1 MRIVAG
7 LGNPG
12 DRYASHRHN
21 VGFMLVDQLAS
32 DYGFSSWKAKHGGLL
47 AEGRIDAEKIILFKP
62 QSYMNKSGLPVETL
76 LHFYRLSPH
85 DLIVV
90 HDEIDLSAG
99 KIRVKYDGGH
109 GGHNGLRDID
119 RHISSAYW
127 RLRIGVGRSRFK
139 AEVNQHV
146 LSDFDKDDRNWLN
159 PLLSALSD
167 LWPCWQTKGHEAFMT
182 SVAQKAPPPQHS
194 KIETTSATSDGT
206 NSGKEKTNG
215 L

>member
-21 VGFMLVDQLAS
+21 VGFMLVDQLAA

-76 LHFYRLSPH
+76 LQFYRLSAD

-99 KIRVKYDGGH
+99 KIRVKHDGGH

-119 RHISSAYW
+119 RHIGPAYW

-139 AEVNQHV
+139 AEVDQHV
-146 LSDFDKDDRNWLN
+146 LSDFDKDDRIWLT

-182 SVAQKAPPPQHS
+182 SVSRKAPPPQHT
-194 KIETTSATSDGT
+194 KTETTNGSSDGT
-206 NSGKEKTNG
+206 NTGKEKTNG

>member
-21 VGFMLVDQLAS
+21 VGFMLVDQLAA

-76 LHFYRLSPH
+76 LHFYRLSAD

-99 KIRVKYDGGH
+99 KIRVKHDGGH

-119 RHISSAYW
+119 RHIGPAYW

-139 AEVNQHV
+139 AEVDQHV
-146 LSDFDKDDRNWLN
+146 LSDFDKDDRIWLTT
-159 PLLSALSD
+159 LLSALSD

-182 SVAQKAPPPQHS
+182 SVARKAPPPQHT
-194 KIETTSATSDGT
+194 KTETTNGSSDGT
-206 NSGKEKTNG
+206 NTGKEKTNG

>member
-32 DYGFSSWKAKHGGLL
+32 DYGFSPWKAKHGGLL
-47 AEGRIDAEKIILFKP
+47 AEGRIDTEKVILFKP

-76 LHFYRLSPH
+76 LHFYRLSA
-85 DLIVV
+85 DDVIVV
-90 HDEIDLSAG
+90 HDEIDLAAG
-99 KIRVKYDGGH
+99 KIRVKIDGGH

-119 RHISSAYW
+119 RHIGSTYW

-139 AEVNQHV
+139 ADVHQHV
-146 LSDFDKDDRNWLN
+146 LSDFDKEDRIWLD

-182 SVAQKAPPPQHS
+182 AVSQKAPPPQTNDKDTLADANAIS
-194 KIETTSATSDGT
+194 

>member
-32 DYGFSSWKAKHGGLL
+32 DYGFSSWKVKHGGLL
-47 AEGRIDAEKIILFKP
+47 AEGRIDSEKVVLFKP

-76 LHFYRLSPH
+76 LHFYRLNAD

-90 HDEIDLSAG
+90 HDEIDLAAG
-99 KIRVKYDGGH
+99 KIRVKIDGGH

-119 RHISSAYW
+119 RHIGSAYW
-127 RLRIGVGRSRFK
+127 RLRIGVGRSRFN
-139 AEVNQHV
+139 AEVDQHV
-146 LSDFDKDDRNWLN
+146 LSDFDKHDRAWLD
-159 PLLSALSD
+159 PLLGALSD

-182 SVAQKAPPPQHS
+182 AVSQKAPPPQNTN
-194 KIETTSATSDGT
+194 TTAGNSDDT

>member
-21 VGFMLVDQLAS
+21 VGFMLVDQLAA

-76 LHFYRLSPH
+76 LQFYRLSAD

-99 KIRVKYDGGH
+99 KIRVKHDGGH

-119 RHISSAYW
+119 RHIGPAYW

-139 AEVNQHV
+139 AEVDQHV
-146 LSDFDKDDRNWLN
+146 LSDFDKDDRIWLT

-182 SVAQKAPPPQHS
+182 SVARKAPPPQHT
-194 KIETTSATSDGT
+194 KTETTNGSSDGT
-206 NSGKEKTNG
+206 NTGKEKTNG

>member
-21 VGFMLVDQLAS
+21 VGFMLVDQLAA

-47 AEGRIDAEKIILFKP
+47 AEGHIDAEKIILFKP

-76 LHFYRLSPH
+76 LHFYRLSAD

-99 KIRVKYDGGH
+99 KIRVKHDGGH

-119 RHISSAYW
+119 RHIGPAYW

-139 AEVNQHV
+139 AEVDQHV
-146 LSDFDKDDRNWLN
+146 LSDFDKDDRIWLT

-182 SVAQKAPPPQHS
+182 SVARKAPPPQHT
-194 KIETTSATSDGT
+194 KTETTNGSSDGT
-206 NSGKEKTNG
+206 NTGKEKTNG

>member
-32 DYGFSSWKAKHGGLL
+32 DYGFSPWKAKHGGLL
-47 AEGRIDAEKIILFKP
+47 AEGHIDTEKVILFKP

-76 LHFYRLSPH
+76 LHFYRLSA
-85 DLIVV
+85 DDVIVV
-90 HDEIDLSAG
+90 HDEIDLAAG
-99 KIRVKYDGGH
+99 KIRVKIDGGH

-119 RHISSAYW
+119 RHIGSTYW

-139 AEVNQHV
+139 ADVHQHV
-146 LSDFDKDDRNWLN
+146 LSDFDKEDRIWLD

-167 LWPCWQTKGHEAFMT
+167 LWPYWQKKGHEAFMT
-182 SVAQKAPPPQHS
+182 AVSQKAPPPQTNDKDTLADANAIS
-194 KIETTSATSDGT
+194 

>member
-12 DRYASHRHN
+12 DRYALHRHN
-21 VGFMLVDQLAS
+21 VGFMLVDQLAA
-32 DYGFSSWKAKHGGLL
+32 DYGFSPWKAKHGGLL

-76 LHFYRLSPH
+76 LHFYRMSAD

-90 HDEIDLSAG
+90 HDEIDLAAG
-99 KIRVKYDGGH
+99 KIRVKIDGGH

-119 RHISSAYW
+119 RHIGTAYW

-139 AEVNQHV
+139 AEVDQHV
-146 LSDFDKDDRNWLN
+146 LSDFDKNDRTWLD
-159 PLLSALSD
+159 PLLSVLSD

-182 SVAQKAPPPQHS
+182 AVSQKAPLPED
-194 KIETTSATSDGT
+194 KDKETIATSDD
-206 NSGKEKTNG
+206 SKLGKEKTNG